1 MIVNFRAHDIN
12 QDTQA
17 NLDIQVNN
25 NNINRILLITNYG
38 LIQFNYIDS
47 NKFCLRMLLQQGKLI
62 VSWVIPKTLYNFI
75 GERKS
80 IKNKINLIRFD
91 SILHTMIH

>member
-38 LIQFNYIDS
+38 LIQFNHIGS
-47 NKFCLRMLLQQGKLI
+47 INFVCECFCNKG
-62 VSWVIPKTLYNFI
+62 N
-75 GERKS
+75 
-80 IKNKINLIRFD
+80 
-91 SILHTMIH
+91 

>member
-1 MIVNFRAHDIN
+1 VALIKTRKLVWTSTLI
-12 QDTQA
+12 
-17 NLDIQVNN
+17 I
-25 NNINRILLITNYG
+25 IIKNRIHLVTNYG
-38 LIQFNYIDS
+38 LIQFNHIGS

>member
-47 NKFCLRMLLQQGKLI
+47 NKLCLRMLLQHGKLI